1 MNLYAALEI
10 VATEK
15 KKAQYDEDEDFV
27 LSSDGGLIDSGSEKA
42 YDSDDDPG
50 WEPTVDVSCTATPAV
65 ARHHSVQF
73 PRAAFNSADP
83 TDVVICIAR

>member
-50 WEPTVDVSCTATPAV
+50 WEPTVDVSCTATPAA
-65 ARHHSVQF
+65 ARHRSVK
-73 PRAAFNSADP
+73 
-83 TDVVICIAR
+83 